1 MFEHVNCETPD
12 LAKQNLEKLRTLFPG
27 VVTEGPD
34 GMVIDVEALRQ
45 ECSAKPIEGNVE
57 HYEFT
62 WPGKMKAK
70 AEANRPTT
78 KTLRPS
84 RAESVGKDGT
94 PGGFDSENLYIEGD
108 NLEVL
113 KLLRMNYAG
122 AVKMIYIDPPYNT
135 GKDFV
140 YRDSFSLT
148 EKEVKN
154 KAGSINEDGAIYEKN
169 DSAEARYH
177 TNWCNM
183 MLPRLKLAKDLLRE
197 DGVIFISID
206 DNEVTNLRRLCD
218 EVFGGSNFVAQF
230 AWAAGRKNDSKHV
243 SVSHE
248 YIVSYFKNAQ
258 YIADKKIVWRERKQG
273 LDDIYAAYD
282 SLRKKYGADNAA
294 VENGLKDWFS
304 ALPDGHPAKD
314 HSHYSCVDDNG
325 IYFPDN
331 ISWPGGG
338 GPKYEVLHPVTGKP
352 VDVPSRGWLF
362 TTIER
367 MNEKIAEGRVIFG
380 EDEHS
385 VPTLKAYLK
394 EREMSVPYS
403 VFYKDGR
410 ASSKRLKTLFGAKV
424 FENPK
429 DEDILKRLIEFS
441 GTGEGDI
448 VVDFFS
454 GSGSTAH
461 ALLLAEAEKHMSR
474 KFILVQLEEIIDPD
488 NCTSDKSKK
497 TAKNAVAFL
506 DSIHAKHTICEIG
519 KERIRRAGK
528 KILDE
533 LKTKEEKLKAENP
546 LSVGGATVI
555 TKPDIG
561 FRVLKLAE
569 GSYLETSKK
578 VGEIT
583 QEALLNF
590 SKIKDDRTG
599 EDLLF
604 QVLLETDIKLSEPI
618 DEETIE
624 GNKVYFVGGTAIA
637 AALEKDMKMTEE
649 FVKALAARKPGTV
662 FFRDDVF
669 GGKDDL
675 KISVGQIF
683 KQMTGDVTKVKVI

>member
-1 MFEHVNCETPD
+1 MFEHVKGATPD
-12 LAKQNLEKLRTLFPG
+12 LAKENLEKLKTLFPS

-34 GMVIDVEALRQ
+34 GININVEALKQ
-45 ECSAKPIEGNVE
+45 EFSATPIEGNVE

-62 WPGKMKAK
+62 WPGKRAAK
-70 AEANRPTT
+70 AEAYRPTT

-113 KLLRMNYAG
+113 KLLRMNYTG

-148 EKEVKN
+148 EKEIKN

-243 SVSHE
+243 SISHE
-248 YIVSYFKNAQ
+248 YIAAYFKDAQ
-258 YIADKKIVWRERKQG
+258 YIADNKIIWRERKQG
-273 LDDIYAAYD
+273 LDNIYAAYD
-282 SLRKKYGADNAA
+282 SLRKQYGADNAA
-294 VENGLKDWFS
+294 VEKGLKDWFS

-314 HSHYSCVDDNG
+314 HAHYNKVDDNG
-325 IYFPDN
+325 IFFASD

-338 GPKYEVLHPVTGKP
+338 GPKYEVLHPVTQKP
-352 VDVPSRGWLF
+352 VTVPSRGWI
-362 TTIER
+362 TNVDTMKQWID
-367 MNEKIAEGRVIFG
+367 EGRVYFG
-380 EDEHS
+380 DDENA
-385 VPTLKAYLK
+385 VPTLKSYLK
-394 EREMSVPYS
+394 EHETGVPYS

-410 ASSKRLKTLFGAKV
+410 AASKRLKTLLGDKV

-429 DEDILKRLIEFS
+429 DEDVLRRLIEFS
-441 GTGEGDI
+441 GTGERDI

-461 ALLLAEAEKHMSR
+461 ALLLAEAAKPIGR
-474 KFILVQLEEIIDPD
+474 KFILVQLEEVIDPD
-488 NCTSDKSKK
+488 KCATEKSKK
-497 TAKNAVAFL
+497 IAKSAVAFL

-533 LKTKEEKLKAENP
+533 LKAKEEKAQGE
-546 LSVGGATVI
+546 LSLGDGGEAVV
-555 TKPDIG
+555 TKPDVG

-583 QEALLNF
+583 QESLVNF
-590 SKIKDDRTG
+590 SKIKDDRSG

-604 QVLLETDIKLSEPI
+604 QMLLETDIKLSESI
-618 DEETIE
+618 DDEIIE

-662 FFRDDVF
+662 FFRDDSF
-669 GGKDDL
+669 GGRDDL
-675 KISVGQIF
+675 KISVEQIF
-683 KQMTGDVTKVKVI
+683 KQMTGDLTKVKVI